1 MAGRPLRRA
10 RLEAE
15 ARANGET
22 LPVRRDHRAEM
33 TEKLI
38 AQLQSGTA
46 PWQKT
51 WTVGSGGR
59 PYNPLSADPHTASGQ
74 RGYSGINRIVLMVE
88 GAAYGDDRWCTRKQA
103 EERGYT
109 LRPGMSGTTIEVWK
123 LYVPKAAGKDD
134 EDRNKADD
142 RSRMGVR
149 FYTVFN
155 AAQFSDFPPVERVEH
170 AWTPIERAEQL
181 LAGSG
186 AKIIHSASEET
197 PHYAPGRDHIVLPSR
212 ERFVS
217 PEAYYDTATHE
228 LVHWTGHESRLNRF
242 EPDAHFG
249 TPSYAREEL
258 VAEIGS
264 MFLSA
269 DTVIAHNTAQ
279 HAAYVA
285 SWIKLLQDDKNAVAR
300 AAGAAS
306 KAVDHVLSLEREKSA
321 TKTLVA
327 EQQYTTEVVAARGLP
342 ASMTSI
348 LKSND
353 ERCKYDPLDGAFV
366 AYTSGRHVETFGNE
380 HPVLAVRGANN
391 GGCSLRFDERD
402 AAWRALTDAVAGK
415 GRVESRMAGY
425 VRDANEVERHAQLS
439 VVVGRTTTGRI
450 LISMYPL
457 LEPDKTVQ
465 VRLTREAAALLARAM
480 ETNNHRQRKALVFEA
495 LHHDMEMT
503 YEHTR

>member
-10 RLEAE
+10 RREAE

-22 LPVRRDHRAEM
+22 LPARRDHRAEM

-38 AQLQSGTA
+38 EQLKSGTA

-51 WTVGSGGR
+51 WTAGSGGR
-59 PYNPLSADPHTASGQ
+59 PYNPLSADVHTASGQ
-74 RGYSGINRIVLMVE
+74 RGYNGINRIVLMIE

-103 EERGYT
+103 EEKGYT
-109 LRPGMSGTTIEVWK
+109 LRPGMIGTTIEVWK
-123 LYVPKAAGKDD
+123 PYVPKAAELDD
-134 EDRNKADD
+134 GDRDKADD

-149 FYTVFN
+149 FYLVYN
-155 AAQFSDFPPVERVEH
+155 AAQFENFPPLERVEQ
-170 AWTPIERAEQL
+170 AWTPIERAEQI

-186 AKIIHSASEET
+186 AKIVHSASEET

-228 LVHWTGHESRLNRF
+228 LVHWTGHENRLNRL
-242 EPDAHFG
+242 EPDAQFG

-264 MFLSA
+264 MFLSV
-269 DTVIAHNTAQ
+269 DTGIPHNVGQ
-279 HAAYVA
+279 HAAYVN

-306 KAVDHVLSLEREKSA
+306 KAVDHVFSLERESSA

-327 EQQYTTEVVAARGLP
+327 EQWHTPEVVAARSLP
-342 ASMTSI
+342 TNST
-348 LKSND
+348 SND
-353 ERCKYDPLDGAFV
+353 ERHRYDPLDGAYIV
-366 AYTSGRHVETFGNE
+366 ENTRGPRVETFGDE
-380 HPVLAVRGANN
+380 HPVLAIRSRSN
-391 GGCSLRFDERD
+391 GGCSLRFDVRD
-402 AAWRALTDAVAGK
+402 SAWKALSEAVGGK
-415 GRVESRMAGY
+415 GTVESHMAGF
-425 VRDANEVERHAQLS
+425 VRDGNEVERRANML

-450 LISMYPL
+450 LISMHPL
-457 LEPDKTVQ
+457 LEPNKTMQ
-465 VRLTREAAALLARAM
+465 VRLTRDAADMLSRAM
-480 ETNNHRQRKALVFEA
+480 ETKNHKQRKALVFEA
-495 LHHDMEMT
+495 LHHDTMEMT
-503 YEHTR
+503 HEHTR

>member
-15 ARANGET
+15 ARANGKA
-22 LPVRRDHRAEM
+22 LPARRDHRAVM

-38 AQLQSGTA
+38 AQLQAGTA

-51 WTVGSGGR
+51 WAAGSGGR
-59 PYNPLSADPHTASGQ
+59 PYNPLSADMHTASGQ
-74 RGYSGINRIVLMVE
+74 RGYSGINRVVLMVE

-103 EERGYT
+103 EEKGYT
-109 LRPGMSGTTIEVWK
+109 LRPGMTGTTIEVWK
-123 LYVPKAAGKDD
+123 PYVPKASERED
-134 EDRNKADD
+134 EDRGKADD

-155 AAQFSDFPPVERVEH
+155 AAQFEDFPLLERVEH
-170 AWTPIERAEQL
+170 TWIPIERAEQL
-181 LAGSG
+181 LAASG

-197 PHYAPGRDHIVLPSR
+197 PHYAPGRDHIVLPCR

-228 LVHWTGHESRLNRF
+228 LVHWTGHKSRLKRF
-242 EPDAHFG
+242 EPDAQFG
-249 TPSYAREEL
+249 TPLYAREEL

-269 DTVIAHNTAQ
+269 DTGISHNVGQ
-279 HAAYVA
+279 HAAYVN

-306 KAVDHVLSLEREKSA
+306 RAVDHVLSLEREKST
-321 TKTLVA
+321 TKALLVA
-327 EQQYTTEVVAARGLP
+327 HSCTPEVVSRRNL
-342 ASMTSI
+342 SMSVRSNSKSI
-348 LKSND
+348 D

-366 AYTSGRHVETFGNE
+366 AYTNDRHVETFGNE

-391 GGCSLRFDERD
+391 GGCSLRFDERA
-402 AAWRALTDAVAGK
+402 AAWMAFVDAVAGN
-415 GRVESRMAGY
+415 GRVETRAAGY
-425 VRDANEVERHAQLS
+425 VRDANEVERHAQLF
-439 VVVGRTTTGRI
+439 VVVGRTTSGRI
-450 LISMYPL
+450 LISMQPL
-457 LEPDKTVQ
+457 SEPGKKTQ
-465 VRLTREAAALLARAM
+465 VILSRETASVLSRAM
-480 ETNNHRQRKALVFEA
+480 RSDDHRQRKALVFATLQHEIEVA
-495 LHHDMEMT
+495 HELA
-503 YEHTR
+503 R